1 MLFKKQGIQH
11 KRKVK
16 EIPRKM
22 VKRGPRTIAANR
34 LDKKL
39 AQISAKG

>member
-11 KRKVK
+11 RKKVK

-22 VKRGPRTIAANR
+22 VKRGPRTFAANR
-34 LDKKL
+34 LKK
-39 AQISAKG
+39 S